1 MKNPKTRLREYLDR
15 LIRRFLNTKS
25 LHLEL
30 KRISGWQIPG
40 KIEVFNLGSYFFEL
54 AKYSLWRTI
63 LVEMA
68 MILSPKEQVSLID
81 WLKKA
86 REHAPSLAPTR
97 YNPSYSG
104 VKREPIKPKE
114 YRALIDR
121 HINRLDA
128 QRDVIH
134 RIKSQRDKAIAHLDK
149 AYFDNPKAL
158 DKDYP
163 LGDDDIDRLME
174 VVSDILGKHHNWL
187 FEADLRME
195 ILSTRNVDVVLKY
208 ARAFQRARKDRT
220 LIKKGFKP
228 IDYMQDEYKI
238 DK

>member
-163 LGDDDIDRLME
+163 LRDDDIDRLME

>member
-25 LHLEL
+25 LYLEL

-40 KIEVFNLGSYFFEL
+40 RIEAFNLGGYFFEL
-54 AKYSLWRTI
+54 AKYGLWRTI

-97 YNPSYSG
+97 YNPSYSS

-163 LGDDDIDRLME
+163 LRDDDIDRLVE
-174 VVSDILGKHHNWL
+174 VVSDILGKHHSCL

-195 ILSTRNVDVVLKY
+195 NLSTRNVDVVLKY
-208 ARAFQRARKDRT
+208 ARAFQRTRLRR
-220 LIKKGFKP
+220 
-228 IDYMQDEYKI
+228 
-238 DK
+238 

>member
-134 RIKSQRDKAIAHLDK
+134 RIK
-149 AYFDNPKAL
+149 
-158 DKDYP
+158 
-163 LGDDDIDRLME
+163 
-174 VVSDILGKHHNWL
+174 
-187 FEADLRME
+187 
-195 ILSTRNVDVVLKY
+195 
-208 ARAFQRARKDRT
+208 
-220 LIKKGFKP
+220 
-228 IDYMQDEYKI
+228 
-238 DK
+238 

>member
-174 VVSDILGKHHNWL
+174 VVSDILGKHHSWL